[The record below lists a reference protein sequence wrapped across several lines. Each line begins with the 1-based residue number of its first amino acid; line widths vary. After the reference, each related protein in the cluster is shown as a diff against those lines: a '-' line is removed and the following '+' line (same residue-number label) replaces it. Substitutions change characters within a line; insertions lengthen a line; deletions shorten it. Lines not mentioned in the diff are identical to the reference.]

1 LLQVFKRNNISAYV
15 ALLLIAVLCKL
26 KYVLHPELVRADNAA
41 FEALFFNMN
50 RLKMF
55 FHLHP
60 TLYVLISLLLQFA
73 FAVYLN
79 AVVNRQKLYPHKNY
93 FTALSFILI
102 TSFLPVFNFL
112 SVAFIANLF
121 VLISFSS
128 VLGLSNTALPRK
140 ACFNIGLL
148 LAIAVFFYFPAILFV
163 LLFILFIWL
172 LRPFVLQELLAYLL
186 GFATPFYFALALLY
200 LNGNLKPALSQ
211 LQLHLRLP
219 LRHSQTLPLAVFAIV
234 GILYLLYSLSVSY
247 KSSFKNAMIVKKKWR
262 FITAYLF
269 FGLVAGSFSG
279 IFPQTY
285 FILALTPFSILL
297 SQSFHNRNEK
307 LNIFTLFFLIISA
320 LSVQWI
326 FLK

>member
-1 LLQVFKRNNISAYV
+1 MLQVFKRNNISAYI
-15 ALLLIAVLCKL
+15 ALLLIAVLCKM
-26 KYVLHPELVRADNAA
+26 KYLLHPDLVRADSMA
-41 FEALFFNMN
+41 FDALFFNMN
-50 RLKMF
+50 KLKSFFRLQ
-55 FHLHP
+55 P
-60 TLYVLISLLLQFA
+60 TLYILLSLLMQFA
-73 FAVYLN
+73 LAVYLN

-102 TSFLPVFNFL
+102 TSLLPVFNFF

-128 VLGLSNTALPRK
+128 VLGLSNTTLPRK

-148 LAIAVFFYFPAILFV
+148 LGLAVFFYFPAILFV

-172 LRPFVLQELLAYLL
+172 LRPFLLQELLAYLI
-186 GFATPFYFALALLY
+186 GFATPLYFAMAMLY
-200 LNGNLKPALSQ
+200 LNGNLKQVLSH
-211 LQLHLRLP
+211 LQLHLQLP
-219 LRHSQTLPLAVFAIV
+219 LKHSQTLPLAVFALIGLIYLV
-234 GILYLLYSLSVSY
+234 YSLYLSGQ
-247 KSSFKNAMIVKKKWR
+247 SSFKNAMIVKKKWR
-262 FITAYLF
+262 FITAYLL

-320 LSVQWI
+320 LCVQWI
-326 FLK
+326 LLK